1 LVKPDTTL
9 QRRSVDSFDVLGP
22 VVNNMAKIA
31 LRFES
36 DMVVAISA
44 KPQA

>member
-1 LVKPDTTL
+1 MVKADTTF
-9 QRRSVDSFDVLGP
+9 QCRSVGSFDVLGP